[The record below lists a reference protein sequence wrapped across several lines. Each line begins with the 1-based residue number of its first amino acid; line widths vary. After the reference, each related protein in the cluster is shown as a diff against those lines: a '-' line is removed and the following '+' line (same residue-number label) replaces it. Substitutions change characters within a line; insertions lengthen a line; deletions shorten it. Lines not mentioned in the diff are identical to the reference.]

1 MLLLYAVIYAYTILY
16 TFYLFQFFNFSF
28 NYHMYCR
35 SYIALKLFWRAHAVS
50 TGTAFLVLYYCSR
63 ERRKRELYIVFKY
76 FYTFYNW
83 VDLGDSQQ
91 LTTVETTIK
100 EETNG
105 LLTAVGRKKINDNNG
120 VVGVCVWTWV
130 PC

>member
-1 MLLLYAVIYAYTILY
+1 
-16 TFYLFQFFNFSF
+16 
-28 NYHMYCR
+28 MYCR

-50 TGTAFLVLYYCSR
+50 TGTAFLVLYYYSR
-63 ERRKRELYIVFKY
+63 ERRKRELYIVFFKY

-100 EETNG
+100 GETNG

-120 VVGVCVWTWV
+120 VVRVCVWTWV
-130 PC
+130 TDYATGAGQRQPRTVRA